1 MLLKYISNFLSIRQ
15 VFNLFMNYYC
25 MMFPLFYTWM
35 DYYYYYISILA
46 SLREWTPIILQPEK
60 GILCTPKVKTH
71 WQRILL
77 LLLAGVSTWQH
88 PLLLDLN
95 PGPLVCSQYGLI
107 PISHHLGIKGNTLV
121 PWYLA
126 QFNTNYIIFRNVEI
140 FKKLFLSK
148 SKKILWRK
156 IVNI

>member
-1 MLLKYISNFLSIRQ
+1 
-15 VFNLFMNYYC
+15 
-25 MMFPLFYTWM
+25 M
-35 DYYYYYISILA
+35 DYYYYISILT

-60 GILCTPKVKTH
+60 GFLQP
-71 WQRILL
+71 QSQNS
-77 LLLAGVSTWQH
+77 LAEDPSSSGRSFTWQH
-88 PLLLDLN
+88 SLLLGLN
-95 PGPLVCSQYGLI
+95 PGPLVCSQNGLI

-148 SKKILWRK
+148 SKKILRRK